1 MHTFWIFLFASLAF
15 FWLVQSILLAHG
27 MPQLPYLA
35 DAAPRPDAECAK
47 VSIIFSARD
56 EAEKL
61 PRALATMLALD
72 YPHYEIVAVDD
83 RSSDATPQIL
93 DEAAQR
99 DRQLKVVHIAS
110 LPPGWLGKPHGLQC
124 GFEASSGEW
133 LVFTDGDVRFA
144 PDVLRR
150 ALALALQRGWDHLT
164 LLGWLDL
171 EGFWEKA
178 VMTYFGVGFTM
189 RFQPWRVANPRS
201 KAFMGIGSFQL
212 VRREAY
218 EKTGMHKKLAMEVID
233 DMKLG
238 KILKQAGAR
247 SGVGVGAEYVTL
259 RWHAGIGNIIRG
271 VEKNFFAGANF
282 SLPIIIA
289 QIAGILAMSVL
300 PFLGV
305 LFFDGWARI
314 LAVAAVLLLVTIHGA
329 AAYSV
334 KVSPLYGLAHPV
346 GALLF
351 SYMILRSTVV
361 TLWHGG
367 ITWRGTFYPL
377 EELRRGIV

>member
-1 MHTFWIFLFASLAF
+1 VHTLWIFLFASLAF

-35 DAAPRPDAECAK
+35 DAARLPDVECPK

-72 YPHYEIVAVDD
+72 YPNYEIVAVDD
-83 RSSDATPQIL
+83 RSSDATLQIL
-93 DEAAQR
+93 DEAAR
-99 DRQLKVVHIAS
+99 PDRRLKVVHIAS
-110 LPPGWLGKPHGLQC
+110 LPSGWLGKPHGLQRGC
-124 GFEASSGEW
+124 EASSGEW

-150 ALALALQRGWDHLT
+150 ALALARQRGWDHLT

-178 VMTYFGVGFTM
+178 VMTYFGLGFTV
-189 RFQPWRVANPRS
+189 RFQPWRVSNPRS
-201 KAFMGIGSFQL
+201 KAFMGVGSFQL

-218 EKTGMHKKLAMEVID
+218 EKSGMHKKLAMEVID

-238 KILKQAGAR
+238 KIIKQAGAH

-259 RWHAGIGNIIRG
+259 RWHAGIGDIIRG

-282 SLPIIIA
+282 SLPIVIA

-314 LAVAAVLLLVTIHGA
+314 LAAAAVLLIVTIHGA

-334 KVSPLYGLAHPV
+334 KVSPLYGLAHPL

-351 SYMILRSTVV
+351 CYMILRSTAV